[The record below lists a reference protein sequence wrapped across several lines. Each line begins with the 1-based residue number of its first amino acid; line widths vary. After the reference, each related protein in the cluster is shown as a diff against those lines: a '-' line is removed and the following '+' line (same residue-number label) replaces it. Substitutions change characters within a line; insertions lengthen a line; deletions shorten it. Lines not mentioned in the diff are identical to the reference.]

1 MVAAHSGSDPA
12 VKSDATAAR
21 PAIGV
26 PTVRWPINQH
36 HQNNDPAGLH
46 AALHFGADR
55 AVIALSGTIDCVSGP
70 MLANLLDAVEDGSVP
85 EVEVDM
91 AQVDFIDIA
100 GLRVLSRA
108 HQLGVERGVLL
119 AVRRPPPHLVWLL
132 RFTGTTR
139 LLAGGRTPD
148 GDETTFVDPIDVQA
162 RQADERD
169 LRADERDR
177 LADERDELAEDLRS
191 LDAERS
197 RLLDERQQS
206 VLEHQR
212 WEDIREEV
220 ANERERDLERRERD
234 C

>member
-1 MVAAHSGSDPA
+1 MAARSGSDPA
-12 VKSDATAAR
+12 AKSDAAVAR

-36 HQNNDPAGLH
+36 HESGDPAGLH

-55 AVIALSGTIDCVSGP
+55 AVIALSGTIDCLNGP

-108 HQLGVERGVLL
+108 HQRGVERGVLL
-119 AVRRPPPHLVWLL
+119 AVRRPPPHLIWLL
-132 RFTGTTR
+132 RITGTTT
-139 LLAGGRTPD
+139 LLAVDRTWD
-148 GDETTFVDPIDVQA
+148 GDEAAFVDPNGERD

-169 LRADERDR
+169 QRADERDR
-177 LADERDELAEDLRS
+177 LADERDELADDLRC

-197 RLLDERQQS
+197 QLLDERQQS
-206 VLEHQR
+206 VLEQRR